1 MTIVRAGQ
9 ANTDQSKPGDPLGD
23 YRAERIS
30 DTAGLTQFG
39 AFIEELA
46 PGAWT
51 SYLHWHAEEDEMV
64 LLLSGALTLYEA
76 GDTSILEPGDAAC
89 WKAGVSTAHR
99 MRNHTDA
106 PARYLVIGTR
116 AAADRVTYPDED
128 RVLYL
133 DRSTGT
139 RRFTTLSGDPADAL

>member
-1 MTIVRAGQ
+1 MTIVRAGE
-9 ANTDQSKPGDPLGD
+9 ARIDQSKPGDPLGD
-23 YRAERIS
+23 YRAEQIS

-46 PGAWT
+46 PCAWT

-64 LLLSGALTLYEA
+64 LLLSGALTLYEGA
-76 GDTSILEPGDAAC
+76 ATSILEPGDAAC
-89 WKAGVSTAHR
+89 WKAGVAIAHR
-99 MRNHTDA
+99 MHNHTNA

-116 AAADRVTYPDED
+116 APRDKVTYPEND
-128 RVLYL
+128 RVLL
-133 DRSTGT
+133 RDRLSGT

>member
-9 ANTDQSKPGDPLGD
+9 ANTDESKPNDPLGD
-23 YRAERIS
+23 YRAELIS

-64 LLLSGALTLYEA
+64 LLLSGALTLFEA
-76 GDTSILEPGDAAC
+76 EDRSILGPGDAAC
-89 WKAGVSTAHR
+89 WKAGVPTAHR
-99 MRNHTDA
+99 MYNHTDT

-116 AAADRVTYPDED
+116 AVADRVTYPEED
-128 RVLYL
+128 RVLHL
-133 DRSTGT
+133 DRSAGT